1 MRARTEQEW
10 IRLLKDG
17 DELKPD
23 QEYVDQTRKKLLYEA
38 RKLRSKREKKKVWRM
53 IWPSMMAVALAAV
66 LVVTV
71 VSQTKAPKPYS
82 STYSSLETA
91 SKPSQIDKNTKVF
104 IYNTH
109 SRESF
114 ETKKIAGYNR
124 TKNVQTV
131 AKDLG
136 RYLKQQSI
144 PNTIDDTDYVKL
156 LLKKDM
162 EFKDIYKLS
171 RKSVKKAVK
180 DYPNVQLMLDIH
192 RGAGVGERDITTT
205 KINGKS
211 VAKVQF
217 FVSNSHLD
225 YSENLKMAVELDHM
239 LNEMYP
245 GISRGIIQE
254 KKDGYRN
261 SLSYNQDLHPGAL
274 MINIGGV
281 ENTLKEEERTAKM
294 LATAIKR
301 VLNSHPN

>member
-10 IRLLKDG
+10 TRLLKDG

-23 QEYVDQTRKKLLYEA
+23 QEYVHQTRKKLLYEA
-38 RKLRSKREKKKVWRM
+38 RKLRSKREKEKVWRV

-71 VSQTKAPKPYS
+71 VSQTEAPKPHS

-114 ETKKIAGYNR
+114 ETKEIAGYNR

-144 PNTIDDTDYVKL
+144 PNTIDNTDYVKL

-192 RGAGVGERDITTT
+192 RGAGVGEREITTT
-205 KINGKS
+205 KVNGKS

-225 YSENLKMAVELDHM
+225 YSENLKIAVELDHM

-254 KKDGYRN
+254 KKDGFRN

-301 VLNSHPN
+301 VLNRHPN

>member
-23 QEYVDQTRKKLLYEA
+23 QEYIHQTRKKLLYEA
-38 RKLRSKREKKKVWRM
+38 RKLRSKREKKKVWRI

-71 VSQTKAPKPYS
+71 VSQTEAPKPHS
-82 STYSSLETA
+82 STYSNLETA

-114 ETKKIAGYNR
+114 ETKEIAGYNQA
-124 TKNVQTV
+124 KNVQTV

-144 PNTIDDTDYVKL
+144 SNTIDDTDYVKL

-192 RGAGVGERDITTT
+192 RGAGVGEREITTT

-245 GISRGIIQE
+245 GISRGVIQE
-254 KKDGYRN
+254 KKDGYRD

-281 ENTLKEEERTAKM
+281 ENTLKEEKRTAKM

-301 VLNSHPN
+301 VLNRHPN